1 MPDTFFTRPAHWQWL
16 IILYFFIGGI
26 AGGSFL
32 IAAILHL
39 FGRAADRPIVR
50 LGYRIAFFG
59 AIISGILLT
68 VDLNRP
74 LRFWHML
81 IESETGRPMLKSWAP
96 MSVGAWALLLFG
108 FFAFL
113 AWLGVR
119 HEEGRLTWAPAR
131 RLAVGPLATFI
142 AVVGGL
148 AGFFLAGYTG
158 VLLSVTNRP
167 VWADSNWL
175 GILFLLSAASTAA
188 ATLILLAR
196 RRALADDLAVES
208 LARFDKW
215 VLVLELVVLVI
226 FLISLGSAIRAF
238 LNAWGVVLLLFVVG
252 AGILLPL
259 AVGFGRVTR
268 WREWTFTPGTAA
280 GLVLFGGL
288 MLRIVTLLASEQ
300 VWVAGHRVVGQ

>member
-1 MPDTFFTRPAHWQWL
+1 
-16 IILYFFIGGI
+16 
-26 AGGSFL
+26 
-32 IAAILHL
+32 
-39 FGRAADRPIVR
+39 V
-50 LGYRIAFFG
+50 
-59 AIISGILLT
+59 
-68 VDLNRP
+68 
-74 LRFWHML
+74 
-81 IESETGRPMLKSWAP
+81 
-96 MSVGAWALLLFG
+96 
-108 FFAFL
+108 
-113 AWLGVR
+113 
-119 HEEGRLTWAPAR
+119 
-131 RLAVGPLATFI
+131 

-167 VWADSNWL
+167 VWADSTWL
-175 GILFLLSAASTAA
+175 GLLFLLSAASTAA

-196 RRALADDLAVES
+196 RRSLADDLTVES

-238 LNAWGVVLLLFVVG
+238 MNAWGVVLLLFVVG